1 MNKKELKIFICAGE
15 VSGEMHGALLMRAL
29 KSASNIPIHF
39 KGFGGD
45 NMRAEGAEILY
56 HTDQTAAIGITPVIK
71 KFPFFYRMAKHLKRE
86 ILDWK
91 PDLVLTIDYT
101 GMNLRLAKF
110 AHDHGFKTS
119 HYVCPQVWAWHR
131 GRIPKIA
138 AYLDQLLCFFPF
150 EPELFKDTPLRP
162 EFIGHPLVDE
172 VARTFSEPRPALPW
186 KGKHHIAILPG
197 SRISEILYLLP
208 RMLESAVLLEAKLDG
223 DCSFVIP
230 TPTKKMR
237 EYGEQVAATVPRL
250 PKNLT
255 FVNGHARHV
264 LLQAHTAIVASGTA
278 TLEACMMKCPTV
290 LVYASNAFTAWA
302 ARRLLTGITCL
313 GLANIV
319 AGREVMP
326 ELLQDDF
333 IPERAAHL
341 LHRYLTDEQLR
352 ASTIQAYEETTHLLG
367 EGNAVANATDAILN
381 LLSSDRSFTK

>member
-15 VSGEMHGALLMRAL
+15 VSGEMHGALLMKAL
-29 KSASNIPIHF
+29 KSATDIPILF
-39 KGFGGD
+39 RGFGGD

-56 HTDQTAAIGITPVIK
+56 HTDQTAAIGITPVIM

-86 ILDWK
+86 IIDWK

-110 AHDHGFKTS
+110 AHAHGFKTS

-150 EPELFKDTPLRP
+150 EPELFKDTPLHP

-172 VARTFSEPRPALPW
+172 VARTFSEPRPSLPW
-186 KGKHHIAILPG
+186 KGKHHIAVLPG
-197 SRISEILYLLP
+197 SRISEIIYLLP
-208 RMLESAVLLEAKLDG
+208 RMLESAVLLESKLDG

-230 TPTKKMR
+230 TPTRKMR

-255 FVNGHARHV
+255 FVDGLARHV

-302 ARRLLTGITCL
+302 ARRLLTGIKYL

-319 AGREVMP
+319 ADREVMP

-333 IPERAAHL
+333 VPERAAHL
-341 LHRYLTDEQLR
+341 LHRYITDEKLR
-352 ASTIQAYEETTHLLG
+352 SSTIQTYAETTRLLG
-367 EGNAVANATDAILN
+367 EGNAVARATDAILK
-381 LLSSDRSFTK
+381 LLSVKFTS

>member
-86 ILDWK
+86 ILSWK

-101 GMNLRLAKF
+101 GMNLRLAEF
-110 AHDHGFKTS
+110 AHNHGFKTS

-131 GRIPKIA
+131 GRIPKIG

-172 VARTFSEPRPALPW
+172 VARTFSEPRPSLPW

-197 SRISEILYLLP
+197 SRISEIYYLLP
-208 RMLESAVLLEAKLDG
+208 RMLESAVLLESSLPEE
-223 DCSFVIP
+223 CSFIIP
-230 TPTKKMR
+230 TPTQKMR
-237 EYGEQVAATVPRL
+237 EYAEQVTATAPRL
-250 PKNLT
+250 PKNMT
-255 FVNGHARHV
+255 FVDGHARHV
-264 LLQAHTAIVASGTA
+264 LLQAHAAIVASGTA
-278 TLEACMMKCPTV
+278 TLEACMMKCPTL

-319 AGREVMP
+319 AGHEVMP

-333 IPERAAHL
+333 TPERAAQVL
-341 LHRYLTDEQLR
+341 RRYLTDDQLR
-352 ASTIQAYEETTHLLG
+352 ASTVHAYEETTRLLG
-367 EGNAVANATDAILN
+367 EGNAVSRAADAILK
-381 LLSSDRSFTK
+381 LLSLSRSVEK